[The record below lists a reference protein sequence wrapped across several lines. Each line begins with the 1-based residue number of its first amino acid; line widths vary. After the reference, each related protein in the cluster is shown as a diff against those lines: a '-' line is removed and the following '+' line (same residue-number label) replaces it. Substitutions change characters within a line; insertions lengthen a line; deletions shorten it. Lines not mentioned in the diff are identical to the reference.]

1 MKKTFAL
8 LLVMFMLLPAVLAEP
23 AVQYEIIGS
32 QVLGSGE
39 YSQQV
44 SILRVDVRDA
54 GREIPPVYVLTQYET
69 APEGYSPCFLEDVNF
84 DGNPDLVV
92 TTVIGASNA
101 CYTFF
106 LWDESAGAF
115 RHFGGE
121 EVWNYQLYPSQKLI
135 YSRGTSGW
143 AGLLHESV
151 VYAWDAEGRT
161 LNRLRSSV
169 WDTLSETVYDENVPT
184 GSMVYSQRYDDTV
197 IVETYTDYENGSTVV
212 FSNATKDYDDPQ
224 FAAGR
229 FLYEDEFLGL
239 EAAPADNNDGSNG

>member
-1 MKKTFAL
+1 MGICIK
-8 LLVMFMLLPAVLAEP
+8 
-23 AVQYEIIGS
+23 G
-32 QVLGSGE
+32 
-39 YSQQV
+39 
-44 SILRVDVRDA
+44 D
-54 GREIPPVYVLTQYET
+54 
-69 APEGYSPCFLEDVNF
+69 
-84 DGNPDLVV
+84 
-92 TTVIGASNA
+92 
-101 CYTFF
+101 
-106 LWDESAGAF
+106 
-115 RHFGGE
+115 H
-121 EVWNYQLYPSQKLI
+121 PSQKLI

-239 EAAPADNNDGSNG
+239 EAAPADNNGLAHVGVGHQSVTETVLLRIKKHMVPLAEPQVVYPDADIRFHYGSAQEPVCIPELRLSAQQTKRTLSARFYGIPDRYGIDVISHSIAAS